1 MEEKHIKKILHVGP
15 VFANRSSGPSNSIL
29 GLAKGMVLNGCE
41 IALLAS
47 EPPGISRELIPA
59 PITLLPSPQ
68 KRHLNPWVISKK
80 WIEMI
85 YEHFGRPDIVNFHDT
100 YIPFQTAL
108 ASLCRKAGWPYVVT
122 PRGGLTY
129 LAQKI
134 KPFKKKTGNMLFF
147 NRFIKYAEKIH
158 SLSENEASD
167 IGNLFPNSRVVV
179 IPNGIDENLFS
190 LAASLKNGSK
200 KIDRENNNIT
210 LGFVGR
216 LDVYHKGLD
225 LLLKAI
231 KKVQINKKN
240 NQLHLL
246 LVGPYYRKE
255 DEQQIK
261 TMINELLYPENI
273 KLTGAAYGEHKWKL
287 LNSCDVFVHTSR
299 FEGMPMAVLEAMAFG
314 KPCMVTPGSNVQHLI
329 SESRGGWLCGVN
341 PDSISETLLNILV
354 NKEEIKKRGENAERY
369 AKKHLGWSNIA
380 DQWISKMSD
389 LINHE

>member
-1 MEEKHIKKILHVGP
+1 MVKILHVGP
-15 VFANRSSGPSNSIL
+15 VFDNRSSGPSNSIL
-29 GLAKGMVLNGCE
+29 GLAKGMALNGGR
-41 IALLAS
+41 IGLLPS
-47 EPPGISRELIPA
+47 EPPGINKESVPGNIA
-59 PITLLPSPQ
+59 LLPSPKARQ
-68 KRHLNPWVISKK
+68 LNPWKISDR
-80 WIEMI
+80 WIDIIREN
-85 YEHFGRPDIVNFHDT
+85 FGDPHIVNFHDT

-108 ASLCRKAGWPYVVT
+108 ASLCRKVGWPYVVT
-122 PRGGLTY
+122 PRGGLTH

-167 IGNLFPNSRVVV
+167 IVNLFPNSRVVV
-179 IPNGIDENLFS
+179 IPNGIDEDLFS
-190 LAASLKNGSK
+190 VAASLKNGSK
-200 KIDRENNNIT
+200 KTNRGNNNIT

-246 LVGPYYRKE
+246 LVGPYYRKK

-273 KLTGAAYGEHKWKL
+273 KLTGAAYGDHKWKF

-314 KPCMVTPGSNVQHLI
+314 KPCMVTPGSNVQDLI
-329 SESRGGWLCGVN
+329 SESRGGWLCGAN
-341 PDSISETLLNILV
+341 SDSISETLLNILV

-380 DQWISKMSD
+380 DQWINKMSD
-389 LINHE
+389 LMTI